1 MKLSQIST
9 LIKTVEYAGEDF
21 INLQDLYNL
30 LNAEVQ
36 IEMED
41 CLITPYY
48 LKDNR
53 RMELYQYEFCCTSE
67 CNFEEYI
74 LEVTGKKK
82 IEEIPK
88 EIFCL
93 RKNCFATIDESNR
106 LLEFL
111 KFILENKDLQ
121 EEVKKT
127 FGNYMVEDLYAIIY

>member
-9 LIKTVEYAGEDF
+9 IIKTVEYAGENF

-30 LNAEVQ
+30 LNTEEK
-36 IEMED
+36 IEMEE

-48 LKDNR
+48 LQDNR

-67 CNFEEYI
+67 YSFEEYV
-74 LEVTGKKK
+74 LELTGKQK

-88 EIFCL
+88 EILYL
-93 RKNCFATIDESNR
+93 RKNCFATLDEPHR
-106 LLEFL
+106 LFEFL
-111 KFILENKDLQ
+111 RFIFENKDLQ

-127 FGNYMVEDLYAIIY
+127 FGNYIADELYAIIY